1 VGYGE
6 TAMAHIKLTLV
17 NIDGCHIDTDK
28 GEMTIRNLKFSFDSS
43 GTEIEID
50 FLEAIKIALKA
61 IESGEIKVGFI
72 N

>member
-1 VGYGE
+1 
-6 TAMAHIKLTLV
+6 MAHIKLTLV
-17 NIDGCHIDTDK
+17 NIDGYHIDLDK

-43 GTEIEID
+43 GSHITID

-61 IESGEIKVGFI
+61 IESGKMKVGFI